1 MFIINATDYA
11 PISPVTAPC
20 DIIPMQIGYK
30 GENQARCVTFDLSEC
45 VETFG
50 AGTFTIK
57 FKKDGSSQAYT
68 VAHTDQLDNI
78 AIWEVDSTDTS
89 AAGYGMVQLQYLVD
103 SVVCKTAMY
112 RTVVFDSL
120 A

>member
-11 PISPVTAPC
+11 PITPVTAPC
-20 DIIPMQIGYK
+20 DIIPIPIGYK
-30 GENQARCVTFDLSEC
+30 GENKARCLTFDLTSC

-57 FKKDGSSQAYT
+57 FKKDSAENAYT
-68 VAHTDQLDNI
+68 VANTDQLDNT
-78 AIWEVDSTDTS
+78 AIWVIDSTDTS
-89 AAGYGMVQLQYLVD
+89 DAGYGMVQLQYIVD
-103 SVVCKTAMY
+103 EVVCKTAMY
-112 RTVVFDSL
+112 RTILFNSL